1 MADIAWR
8 AVGGKSVDYLV
19 WDDPVL
25 ALPAVQPFPPAS
37 NWTETGRGATGA
49 RRPRMALPEGA

>member
-19 WDDPVL
+19 RGDPVL
-25 ALPAVQPFPPAS
+25 ALPAVQPVPPREELDGNGAGGDRSQAS
-37 NWTETGRGATGA
+37 QDGFA
-49 RRPRMALPEGA
+49 